1 MTDTALCVQ
10 PDDSESM
17 RERRCIVTGKV
28 LPEEA
33 LIRFVA
39 APDGCV
45 VPDIAARLPGRGLWV
60 SAERSVLEAAVA
72 KNHFPRAAKGHLSVP
87 ADLPEKVEI
96 QLVRRLSD
104 DLGLARRAGLLV
116 LGFDGVARALDAR
129 IRPVLLVE
137 AADGAEDG
145 RRKLVGMAAARG
157 LHPAVMDCLTC
168 AELSLALGR
177 ENVVHAALN
186 PGRLSERVKR
196 EAGRL
201 RGFRPASVC
210 VGQ

>member
-1 MTDTALCVQ
+1 
-10 PDDSESM
+10 M

-28 LPEEA
+28 LPDED

-39 APDGCV
+39 DPDGCV
-45 VPDIAARLPGRGLWV
+45 VPDIAGTLPGRGLWV
-60 SAERSVLEAAVA
+60 SAQRGVLEVAVA
-72 KNHFPRAAKGHLSVP
+72 KNHFSRSAKAHLVAS
-87 ADLPEKVEI
+87 ADLPQRVES
-96 QLVRRLSD
+96 QLVRRLTD

-116 LGFDGVARALDAR
+116 QGFDSVARAMDSKKPP
-129 IRPVLLVE
+129 IVLVE

-157 LHPAVMDCLTC
+157 LHVDVVDCLTC
-168 AELSLALGR
+168 TELSLALGR

-186 PGRLSERVKR
+186 PGRLSERVRR

-210 VGQ
+210 VGS